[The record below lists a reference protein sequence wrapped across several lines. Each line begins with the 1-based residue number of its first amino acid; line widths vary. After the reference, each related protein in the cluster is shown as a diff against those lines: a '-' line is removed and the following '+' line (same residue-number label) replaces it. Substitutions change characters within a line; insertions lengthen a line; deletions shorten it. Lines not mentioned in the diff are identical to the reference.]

1 MTQPPMDAQVRFWTE
16 WVEDSAPRENNP
28 GNERRGKY
36 VLEAVRSVTRPNMR
50 ILDIG
55 CGTGWLSLQ
64 LAEFGTVTALDL
76 PSKTI
81 DRLKTTHPEITWIS
95 GDFLTTDLPQGF
107 DVVVSVETIAHVPD
121 QEKFVR
127 KIAALLVP
135 GGTVVLTTQNP
146 PIWNR
151 TRALRPPGPG
161 QIRNWPSR
169 ARLQELFTPYF
180 DLQPLRTCAPSGDRG
195 PLRLLHN
202 RISRAVGTRL
212 FGRERWIRWRERVG
226 LGCSLVLVGTLAH
239 PVE

>member
-1 MTQPPMDAQVRFWTE
+1 MTPPPRDAQVRFWTG
-16 WVEDSAPRENNP
+16 WVEDSAAGETNP

-36 VLEAVRSVTRPNMR
+36 VLDAVRSVAGPNMR
-50 ILDIG
+50 ILEIG
-55 CGTGWLSLQ
+55 CGTGWLSFQ

-81 DRLKTTHPEITWIS
+81 NRLKGTHPHITWIS
-95 GDFLTTDLPQGF
+95 GDFLDADLPQRF

-121 QEKFVR
+121 QEKFVH
-127 KIAALLVP
+127 KIATLLVP

-169 ARLQELFTPYF
+169 SRLRELFTPYF

-202 RISRAVGTRL
+202 RISQAVGTRL
-212 FGRERWIRWRERVG
+212 FGRERWISWRERMG
-226 LGCSLVLVGTLAH
+226 LGCSLVLVGTLVRS
-239 PVE
+239 VE

>member
-36 VLEAVRSVTRPNMR
+36 VLEAVRSVARPNMR

-81 DRLKTTHPEITWIS
+81 DRLKTTQPEITWIS
-95 GDFLTTDLPQGF
+95 GDFLTTALPQGF

-180 DLQPLRTCAPSGDRG
+180 DLQPLRTCAPNGDRG

-212 FGRERWIRWRERVG
+212 FGRERWIRWRERAG